1 MSQMSFDDLMNKE
14 EIEYNK
20 NKWYALCEYKG
31 KGKNKRPYQIQ
42 ASQYIEKL
50 EDRMVRL
57 QDEHPDREYAIKTT
71 LQFDKEING
80 INFTN

>member
-1 MSQMSFDDLMNKE
+1 MSFDDLVNEQKTE
-14 EIEYNK
+14 HNK

-50 EDRMVRL
+50 EDRMIRL
-57 QDEHPDREYAIKTT
+57 QDEYPDREYEIMTT
-71 LQFDKEING
+71 LEMDKKISK